1 MMKNRLFNFL
11 LLGLGIV
18 ILIFAIMVRI
28 GQSTQVTAAN
38 GYPAP
43 VNDLPAPLN
52 HCEQEKARNDA
63 RPPQSKSDMS
73 EEEYRQCIAALTQA
87 PKTKMLKPEETP
99 LPTRAPKDTHPRR
112 IAGNGI
118 LIEGL
123 LGMRDPRVFVQTNT
137 WYEKSGDRFIYVYGG
152 IKRNASP
159 DLTHSAVAVVVS
171 DLAGN
176 WLSEGGMYEAPVQAG
191 ELTILDAR
199 GSVLVLTTPNGNYLY
214 FDVQSRKFITPDA
227 ETLAS
232 SQQRKVGNGLLIE
245 RRGSP
250 FDSSYEVTNQWYQE
264 SNGKRITVFSG
275 RTKEKNGQAV
285 VLITNSQGEPKTST
299 QAEAYS
305 IPDYVASDWEYLR
318 IFNVIQDKVIL
329 VGKRG
334 GEYVFDL
341 STKRFLPQSEA
352 AQLPD
357 DPDLISLEA
366 SYEKIRSE
374 ASKKSNNSV
383 ITPTLPAY
391 P

>member
-1 MMKNRLFNFL
+1 MKNRLFSFL
-11 LLGLGIV
+11 LLGFGVV
-18 ILIFAIMVRI
+18 ILILAIMVRV

-43 VNDLPAPLN
+43 ANNSIATLN
-52 HCEQEKARNDA
+52 RCDQEKARNDA

-73 EEEYRQCIAALTQA
+73 EEEYQQCIAALTQA

-99 LPTRAPKDTHPRR
+99 LPTRSPKETRPRR

-152 IKRNASP
+152 IKRDASP
-159 DLTHSAVAVVVS
+159 DRTHSAVAVVVS

-176 WLSEGGMYEAPVQAG
+176 WLSEGGIYEAPIKAG

-199 GSVLVLTTPNGNYLY
+199 GSMLVLSTPNGDYLF

-227 ETLAS
+227 KTLAS
-232 SQQRKVGNGLLIE
+232 SQQRKAGNGLLIE
-245 RRGSP
+245 KRGSP
-250 FDSSYEVTNQWYQE
+250 FDSSYDVTNQWYQE

-285 VLITNSQGEPKTST
+285 VLVTNSQGEPKTST

-305 IPDYVASDWEYLR
+305 VPDYVASDWEYLR
-318 IFNVIQDKVIL
+318 IFNVNQDQVIL

-334 GEYVFDL
+334 GKYVFDL
-341 STKRFLPQSEA
+341 PTKRFLTQSEA

-366 SYEKIRSE
+366 SFEQVRSE
-374 ASKKSNNSV
+374 ASKKSNNPV
-383 ITPTLPAY
+383 TTPTLQAY